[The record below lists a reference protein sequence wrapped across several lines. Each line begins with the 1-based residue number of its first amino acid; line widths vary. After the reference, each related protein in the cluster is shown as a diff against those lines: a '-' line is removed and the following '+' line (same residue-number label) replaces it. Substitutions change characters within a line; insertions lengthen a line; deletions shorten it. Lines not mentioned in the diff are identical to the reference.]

1 MFTEEQKIQFDD
13 IFKSLGDSLD
23 ITQTQFETAVRSYRA
38 VGDWLSKQESSLAP
52 YKPEIRPQGS
62 FMLGTMI
69 KPINEKD
76 DLDIDLV
83 CELTGKNS
91 NWTQFDL
98 KQKVGMRI
106 QDNETYREMLQK
118 EGRRC
123 WTLRYSDTANYHMDI
138 LPSLVCHGY
147 RSVLETAFSSASSAS
162 PNYDQLAMRITDNL
176 EPNYRNECNPDF
188 WMKSNPFGY
197 AQWFMRRASLGTTRQ
212 LVMFS
217 ESVKP
222 IPTYQKEKLPLQRVV
237 QILKR
242 HRDIMFN
249 GDCDKPISI
258 IITTLAAQAYQGE
271 ASVTN
276 ALQTVIAHMNDY
288 IKDEYDSESG
298 RMIKVVANP
307 VNPEENFA
315 DKWIEHPQ
323 RQTNF
328 FRWLEA
334 VRNDAYYILHQRGLP
349 VIAQAMKKPFGEKTI
364 INAFSSL
371 ADTSRTTRESGKL
384 KMAVGTGILGSAGT
398 VVAKAHNFH
407 GENSK

>member
-1 MFTEEQKIQFDD
+1 MFTQEQKTQFDD

-23 ITQTQFETAVRSYRA
+23 ITQTQFEAAVRSYRA
-38 VGDWLSKQESSLAP
+38 VGDWLSKPESSLAP

-83 CELTGKNS
+83 CELTGKNPD
-91 NWTQFDL
+91 WTQYDL
-98 KQKVGMRI
+98 KQRVGTRI
-106 QDNETYREMLQK
+106 QDNETYRGMLQK

-138 LPSLVCHGY
+138 LPSLVCNGY
-147 RSVLETAFSSASSAS
+147 GVVLEQVFSASLSATT
-162 PNYDQLAMRITDNL
+162 NYDDLAIRITDNL
-176 EPNYRNECNPDF
+176 EPNYRVARNPEF

-197 AQWFMRRASLGTTRQ
+197 GQWFLHRASLGSTRQ
-212 LVMFS
+212 LALFS

-222 IPTYQKEKLPLQRVV
+222 IPSYQKEKLPLQRVV

-249 GDCDKPISI
+249 GNDDKPISI

-271 ASVTN
+271 ASVTE
-276 ALQTVIAHMNDY
+276 ALQTVIAHMKDH
-288 IKDEYDSESG
+288 IKDEYDPKSG
-298 RMIKVVANP
+298 KMIKVVANP

-334 VRNDAYYILHQRGLP
+334 VRNDAYHIMEQRGLP
-349 VIAQAMKKPFGEKTI
+349 VIAQAMKKPFGEQTVT
-364 INAFSSL
+364 NVFSSL
-371 ADTSRTTRESGKL
+371 ADTSRRARESGNL
-384 KMAVGTGILGSAGT
+384 KMATGTGILGSVGT
-398 VVAKAHNFH
+398 ITAKTHNFH
-407 GENSK
+407 GKDSE